1 MFTFEQG
8 LIAPGGIQW
17 TSDPNLWAPFVTS
30 IHLITGATFVQQKL
44 LLSGKSNF
52 CWTKVTF
59 VGQKYFCVI
68 HGVTKCYIL
77 EFCLDKIAFVNDS
90 MDVTNGAP

>member
-8 LIAPGGIQW
+8 LIAPGIQW
-17 TSDPNLWAPFVTS
+17 TSDPNLWAPFVTY

-52 CWTKVTF
+52 CWTKETF
-59 VGQKYFCVI
+59 VGQK
-68 HGVTKCYIL
+68 KL
-77 EFCLDKIAFVNDS
+77 LLDKSTFVLY
-90 MDVTNGAP
+90 MA